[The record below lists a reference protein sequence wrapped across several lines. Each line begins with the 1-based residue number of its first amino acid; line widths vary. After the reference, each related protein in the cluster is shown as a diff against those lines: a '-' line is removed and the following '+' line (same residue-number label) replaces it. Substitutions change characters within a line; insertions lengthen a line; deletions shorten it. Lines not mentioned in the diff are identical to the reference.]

1 MNLHI
6 LALET
11 SSRVCDVALLS
22 VVDGHE
28 STHVV
33 SHDGT
38 GEHAERLLPMVQEAL
53 DRAGIARTDL
63 SAIAFGQGPGGFTGL
78 RVACGVAQGLSY
90 ALGLPVVPVPS
101 LLAAA
106 AADTHNDA
114 IRVVA
119 QDARMNEIYVA
130 VYVPEPNGD
139 LVELQA
145 ATLVGVDDF
154 VFWLGRQARQW
165 QVAWPGPVAIIGDAL
180 DAYPGLVLPGV
191 LSLAD
196 TERPVRLGLPVRA
209 TGAAVAQQARRFL
222 KAGQV
227 VQPAQ
232 AAPLYVRDKVAYT
245 TAERQQGMG
254 GNPKTQSEVQLLSM
268 SEAHLDA
275 VAALEARVQSHPWT
289 RGNFADALK
298 AGYSAKVALLGE
310 QVVGFSVV
318 QHAPDVAHLLLIAVS
333 PVMQRQGLGY
343 RLLRQAELETRQ
355 AGLPALLLEVR
366 PSNQA
371 AVAFYTNRGFVQV
384 GLRKGYYPNGSH
396 PREDALV
403 LQKGLEPLAGRS

>member
-33 SHDGT
+33 SHEGT
-38 GEHAERLLPMVQEAL
+38 GEHAERLLPMVQEVL
-53 DRAGIARTDL
+53 DRAGIARTGL

-90 ALGLPVVPVPS
+90 ALGLPAVPVPS

-114 IRVVA
+114 VRIVV
-119 QDARMNEIYVA
+119 QDARMNEVYVA
-130 VYVPEPNGD
+130 VYVPEPSGD

-165 QVAWPGPVAIIGDAL
+165 RVMRPGPVAIIGDAL

-196 TERPVRLGLPVRA
+196 AERPVRLGLPVRA

-222 KAGQV
+222 QAGQV

-245 TAERQQGMG
+245 TFEREQGMG
-254 GNPKTQSEVQLLSM
+254 GNPKTQSEVQLLPM

-275 VAALEARVQSHPWT
+275 VTTLEARVQSHPWT

-333 PVMQRQGLGY
+333 PGMQRQGLGY

-384 GLRKGYYPNGSH
+384 GLRKGYYPNGNH